1 MSLATRCPACDTVFR
16 VVQDQLRVSDGWVR
30 CGRCSEVFN
39 AAERLVDAEG
49 GNPLR
54 ERAPDGQRE
63 HVIDDLARVSGQA
76 DAAYPGLPDAAS
88 LRGTTPQARPHA
100 ATTPPTARQSTEP
113 EPEPAAV
120 SEWADSSSG
129 FGTSQVPADE
139 PDLRAEPSEPPS
151 FVRRADLAARWRRP
165 RVRAALAT
173 LSLLAAGGLAAQVA
187 LEYRDLIAARW
198 AVARP
203 ALELGCRWANCT
215 IAPPRLIDALVVDS
229 SGLVRVNGT
238 SMYRLSVVL
247 RNRAAFE
254 LAVPAIDLSLT
265 DAQGQVIAR
274 RVLGLAEL
282 GVPQKSLASGSELPM
297 KALLAA
303 AGQPVTGYTIEIF
316 YP

>member
-39 AAERLVDAEG
+39 AAERLVDTED

-54 ERAPDGQRE
+54 DKDPSGHRER
-63 HVIDDLARVSGQA
+63 VIDDLARLAGQ
-76 DAAYPGLPDAAS
+76 DD
-88 LRGTTPQARPHA
+88 TARPHGTGPRLGTLPAPSTASLAMPA
-100 ATTPPTARQSTEP
+100 ARRLAEP
-113 EPEPAAV
+113 DPEPAAP
-120 SEWADSSSG
+120 SEWAASSSG
-129 FGTSQVPADE
+129 FASSQTLADG

-151 FVRRADLAARWRRP
+151 FVRRADSAARWRRP
-165 RVRAALAT
+165 RVRAALAA

-187 LEYRDLIAARW
+187 LEYRDLVAARF

-203 ALELGCRWANCT
+203 ALELACRWAGCV

-229 SGLVRVNGT
+229 SGLVRVDNT

-254 LAVPAIDLSLT
+254 LAVPAIDLALT
-265 DAQGQVIAR
+265 DAQGKVIAR

-282 GVPQKSLASGSELPM
+282 GVPQKSLAAGGELPM
-297 KALLAA
+297 KSLLAA